1 MIRRPPR
8 STRTHTPFPYTTLF
22 RSGGSGDEETANAAQ
37 NEARMETEA
46 RLYASRAMAEA
57 VIKDLDLV
65 SNPAFTPPEDLLPVG
80 KLPSDRELA
89 DAVARMGRMLT
100 VRREQ
105 RAEFIDISVRSRS
118 QDLGATHANQ

>member
-1 MIRRPPR
+1 
-8 STRTHTPFPYTTLF
+8 
-22 RSGGSGDEETANAAQ
+22 
-37 NEARMETEA
+37 METEA

-89 DAVARMGRMLT
+89 DAVDRMGRMLT
-100 VRREQ
+100 VRRAP
-105 RAEFIDISVRSRS
+105 RAEFIDISVRSRRS
-118 QDLGATHANQ
+118 EECRVGKECVSTCRLRWSPYP